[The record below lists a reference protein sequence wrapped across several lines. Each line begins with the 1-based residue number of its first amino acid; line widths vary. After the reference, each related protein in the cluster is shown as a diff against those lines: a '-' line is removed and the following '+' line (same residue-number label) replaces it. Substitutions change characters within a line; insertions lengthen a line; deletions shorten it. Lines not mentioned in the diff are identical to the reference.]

1 MKTNKLVYFF
11 FVLCVIQIF
20 YIFQFRSGFKYEVFR
35 KPFDQDSG
43 IIYAL
48 SPKVVELRDI
58 LKKYDLNEF
67 NLSESIKED
76 TYMYQRSIEFNYPIR
91 MNKDSKKI
99 FYFIDEK
106 VSSSC
111 DLIETGKYIKL
122 IKC

>member
-11 FVLCVIQIF
+11 FILCVIQIF

>member
-11 FVLCVIQIF
+11 FILCVIQIF
-20 YIFQFRSGFKYEVFR
+20 YIFQFRSGFKYEVFK